1 MPIKLANVPDDTAVR
16 TALWRALHTEI
27 DAQPLVFDDRIG
39 LQLVAPD
46 EQWRNRPDMGPFTKP
61 FRASIVARARFVE
74 DVVQEQ
80 AARGISQ
87 YVILGAG
94 LDTFAQR
101 KRDLAS
107 GMNVFEIDQPA
118 TQEWKRER
126 LTELGY
132 GVPSTLHFVPVDFE
146 AGNTWWEQLAA
157 SGFDAS
163 KPAVVASTGVSMY
176 LSKEAVMATLQQVA
190 TFTPGSTLVM
200 SFMLPIELNDPD
212 IRAGVERAAA
222 GAKASGTPWLSFFKP
237 AEILALARDAGFVK
251 VEHVSAA
258 ALAERY
264 FANRADDLRPPRNSE
279 ELLVAST

>member
-1 MPIKLANVPDDTAVR
+1 MPIKQANVPDNTAVR
-16 TALWRALHTEI
+16 TALWRALHAEI
-27 DAQPLVFDDRIG
+27 DSQPHVFDDRIG

-126 LTELGY
+126 
-132 GVPSTLHFVPVDFE
+132 
-146 AGNTWWEQLAA
+146 AW
-157 SGFDAS
+157 
-163 KPAVVASTGVSMY
+163 
-176 LSKEAVMATLQQVA
+176 
-190 TFTPGSTLVM
+190 
-200 SFMLPIELNDPD
+200 
-212 IRAGVERAAA
+212 
-222 GAKASGTPWLSFFKP
+222 
-237 AEILALARDAGFVK
+237 
-251 VEHVSAA
+251 
-258 ALAERY
+258 
-264 FANRADDLRPPRNSE
+264 
-279 ELLVAST
+279 